1 VGFVKRFV
9 LSMVA
14 SKLQRMSHGRHNP
27 AVDGLLREVNHRIAR
42 QQGYGHHPGA
52 YGHGGYGHGAYG
64 HGGYGHHGHYRQ
76 HHGHYRHRGHYRRR
90 RWF

>member
-1 VGFVKRFV
+1 MGFVKRFV

-52 YGHGGYGHGAYG
+52 YGH

-76 HHGHYRHRGHYRRR
+76 HGHYRHHGHYRRR